1 MVKIISARTVIL
13 SLSLL
18 QMGLVTSVL
27 AAPTSTAA
35 GPGLVQPAAVKSG
48 LVSPSITQRF
58 PRHPPHCPLAK
69 VQKRNPGSS
78 DPGSTVDY
86 DPESNKFFEEICKGG
101 DDHSTLLKGN
111 RKSLAPAPVNYPE
124 NPNKYILLLAVVSIT
139 MKFHASWIAG
149 KPVETRRRPVVK
161 FQDMSKERLQ
171 QGGSSSTKKDAKDE
185 CRSNGDDSED
195 ACTASDWEIS
205 DKDLVLAKDPDET
218 VDVDAALQRRA

>member
-1 MVKIISARTVIL
+1 MDQATGRVGNTPEDTSSYLWMVVY
-13 SLSLL
+13 
-18 QMGLVTSVL
+18 GVGNVNVTR
-27 AAPTSTAA
+27 PTYF
-35 GPGLVQPAAVKSG
+35 
-48 LVSPSITQRF
+48 VSPDVFFADSCHFCFLCFHSNCT
-58 PRHPPHCPLAK
+58 
-69 VQKRNPGSS
+69 RNS
-78 DPGSTVDY
+78 
-86 DPESNKFFEEICKGG
+86 GG

-124 NPNKYILLLAVVSIT
+124 NPNKYILLLAV
-139 MKFHASWIAG
+139 IAG

-195 ACTASDWEIS
+195 ACTASDWESS